1 MENKQEHIPSV
12 LFDWIEDKPFSSLDQ
27 QQQNEVLQNVSE
39 EEYNELHHA
48 ASAIRLSR
56 EAGSTMRSMPVK
68 QDLLQKF
75 DRKHK
80 PAFSLFPYMNILWKI
95 AAVFL
100 LFASGWLCHYLA
112 GYKANASPMA
122 VADTV
127 YITEQGEP
135 VKIFD
140 TVYLEEPRSSA
151 NEKSAPVRSHDKMR
165 EERDATDRVHEHIN
179 MIPARSLDSSPSPR
193 RDDHRDDSL
202 LKPGNS

>member
-1 MENKQEHIPSV
+1 MENKQAHILSE
-12 LFDWIEDKPFSSLDQ
+12 LFEWIEHKPFSALDER
-27 QQQNEVLQNVSE
+27 QQNEVLQNVPE
-39 EEYNELHHA
+39 QEYNELHQA
-48 ASAIRLSR
+48 ATAIRSTR
-56 EAGSTMRSMPVK
+56 EAGSTMRNMPVK
-68 QDLLQKF
+68 QSLLQKF
-75 DRKHK
+75 DSHHK

-112 GYKANASPMA
+112 GYRPNASPMA

-140 TVYLEEPRSSA
+140 TIYLEEPRSAAKEVS
-151 NEKSAPVRSHDKMR
+151 SPILSQDKMR
-165 EERDATDRVHEHIN
+165 EKRDATNRVHEHIN
-179 MIPARSLDSSPSPR
+179 LIPARSIDSPPVPR
-193 RDDHRDDSL
+193 RDGHRDDSL